1 MFKKIRTL
9 LLGSLLVKGSLAVLA
24 GSSVANIGVY
34 LYHLLM
40 GRLLGPVD
48 YGVLES
54 LISISYLLGIPI
66 GVLGIIIVKYV
77 SQEIAHKERTAAFV
91 DTASQ
96 KTALWGGLGL
106 GVFLL
111 AFPWLRSLV
120 KVDSFALFLGV
131 GIASYLSIFLT
142 ISSSSLQG
150 IMEFAKLSFFN
161 IFGSWSK
168 LLIAL
173 ILAAL
178 GFRVGGAIAAIA
190 LATLLTVVLGYKL
203 LLYHLPLNFFGKI
216 NRNVS
221 FEKIGT
227 YSLAVF
233 LSNLALTSLYTMDIV
248 LARHFLTPLE
258 AGGYAAL
265 SVLGKIIFFAA
276 SPIMMVMFPVVSARQ
291 ANGENYRKVVVLSL
305 LLVLSV
311 SLGVSSLYFLLPQL
325 MVGLLYGQDYLSFSS
340 SLGSFAIFISLYSLC
355 SLLLN
360 FFLSVSKVKIV
371 ALPVILAGLQVILI
385 NFYHEGISQI
395 LAMNILVTIILLL
408 GLLLYLLKIAT
419 LRNYRPVK

>member
-1 MFKKIRTL
+1 
-9 LLGSLLVKGSLAVLA
+9 
-24 GSSVANIGVY
+24 
-34 LYHLLM
+34 
-40 GRLLGPVD
+40 
-48 YGVLES
+48 
-54 LISISYLLGIPI
+54 
-66 GVLGIIIVKYV
+66 
-77 SQEIAHKERTAAFV
+77 
-91 DTASQ
+91 
-96 KTALWGGLGL
+96 
-106 GVFLL
+106 
-111 AFPWLRSLV
+111 
-120 KVDSFALFLGV
+120 
-131 GIASYLSIFLT
+131 
-142 ISSSSLQG
+142 
-150 IMEFAKLSFFN
+150 
-161 IFGSWSK
+161 
-168 LLIAL
+168 
-173 ILAAL
+173 LAAL